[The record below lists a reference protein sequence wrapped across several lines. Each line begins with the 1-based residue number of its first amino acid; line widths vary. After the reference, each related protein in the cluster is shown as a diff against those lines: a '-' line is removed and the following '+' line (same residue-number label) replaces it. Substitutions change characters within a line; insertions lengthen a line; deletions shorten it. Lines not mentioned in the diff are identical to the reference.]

1 MRLFLSAVMVAALVP
16 GSPAGAAVGDAIISQ
31 PAAEQHGLVRSWFAQ
46 AEVDPARAHV
56 CDMALYEGTLYVESS
71 RANVTALDAETGH
84 RLWAKIIGRPDF
96 PSQPLAVAGDFLAVI
111 NGSQLYVANRYNG
124 DILYERKIDGSPN
137 GPPAVS
143 DKFAFVPTAATSI
156 LAYRLEPLADPSKEY
171 TTEKKDLSEEE
182 KQAAE
187 TARREN
193 IRLRQDYIR
202 AVVCQSNGRSY
213 VAPLVTRQNRQE
225 ELIAWPSDRGA
236 LSLARIDHGDLTIM
250 PLKYELKTDAAILA
264 KLAYRLPN
272 PDPKVRG
279 DAGVIFA
286 TSTNGYVY
294 AVSEVRG
301 DLLWKF
307 PTSGPVYQPPAVIE
321 NRVYVVTQ
329 LGGLFCCDTK
339 LGKQLWT
346 APDISQFIAASK
358 QRVYAADRA
367 GRTEVLDANT
377 GALLDFL
384 PTELLPQKL
393 LNTETDRLYLAT
405 DRGLVQCLHEI
416 EQSQPLV
423 HDQDRKL
430 KKKEEEAEKPP
441 ARKARAEPDQD
452 HPRPKPTPKPKAPA
466 GEKPAKP
473 KTAKGKAK
481 ADKDADAS
489 N

>member
-1 MRLFLSAVMVAALVP
+1 M
-16 GSPAGAAVGDAIISQ
+16 
-31 PAAEQHGLVRSWFAQ
+31 
-46 AEVDPARAHV
+46 
-56 CDMALYEGTLYVESS
+56 
-71 RANVTALDAETGH
+71 
-84 RLWAKIIGRPDF
+84 
-96 PSQPLAVAGDFLAVI
+96 
-111 NGSQLYVANRYNG
+111 
-124 DILYERKIDGSPN
+124 
-137 GPPAVS
+137 
-143 DKFAFVPTAATSI
+143 
-156 LAYRLEPLADPSKEY
+156 
-171 TTEKKDLSEEE
+171 
-182 KQAAE
+182 
-187 TARREN
+187 
-193 IRLRQDYIR
+193 
-202 AVVCQSNGRSY
+202 
-213 VAPLVTRQNRQE
+213 
-225 ELIAWPSDRGA
+225 
-236 LSLARIDHGDLTIM
+236 
-250 PLKYELKTDAAILA
+250 
-264 KLAYRLPN
+264 
-272 PDPKVRG
+272 
-279 DAGVIFA
+279 IFA

-321 NRVYVVTQ
+321 NRVFVVTQ

-384 PTELLPQKL
+384 PTELLPRKL

-430 KKKEEEAEKPP
+430 KKEEAEKPP
-441 ARKARAEPDQD
+441 ARKARAGPDQD
-452 HPRPKPTPKPKAPA
+452 HPRPKPTPKAKAPA
-466 GEKPAKP
+466 GERPAKPAKP
-473 KTAKGKAK
+473 KTAKGKGNGKGK